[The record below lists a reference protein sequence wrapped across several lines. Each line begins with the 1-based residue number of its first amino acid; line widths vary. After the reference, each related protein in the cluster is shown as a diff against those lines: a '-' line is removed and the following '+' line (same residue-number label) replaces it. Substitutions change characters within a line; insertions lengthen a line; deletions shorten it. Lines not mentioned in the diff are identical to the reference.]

1 MKYVVISTLSPGTDN
16 AKAALAVFVK
26 SGVASGTQA
35 TLAAID
41 GKTFVNIIESDTPD
55 VANSATFAPF
65 FDSVTVL
72 PVVDVDD
79 AWMAAIQQAV
89 AAWG

>member
-1 MKYVVISTLSPGTDN
+1 MKYVVISTLNTGTDN
-16 AKAALAVFVK
+16 AKAALAVFMK
-26 SGVASGTQA
+26 EGVAPGTQA
-35 TLAAID
+35 TMAAVD
-41 GKTFVNIIESDTPD
+41 GKTFVNIIESDVPD

-65 FDSVTVL
+65 FSSVTVL

-79 AWMAAIQQAV
+79 AWMAAIQKAV